1 MDRIESMRVFTRV
14 YERRSF
20 SQAAKDLNLPRSTV
34 TDAIKQI
41 EKHLSVRL
49 LERTTRQVTPTLD
62 GEAYY
67 QRCLSLLADFEDMEN
82 YFSGLQPKGSLRV
95 DVHGTLGRHFVLP
108 RLPEFLTAYPDIQ
121 LYLSED
127 DKLVD
132 LVSEGIDCVLR
143 VGTPKSE
150 YLIAKQIALLEE
162 ITVAAPGY
170 LAQFG
175 HPENVEELVH
185 HQTVAFQSSSAN
197 EPLPMEFTV
206 GRNVVSKTLKS
217 SMKVNSA
224 ETLVAACRLG
234 LGIIQVPRYH
244 IEQDLVKGR
253 LVTLLD
259 DYPPP
264 SSPVHIL
271 YPPHRSHSARVRIF
285 TEWLQNVFR
294 SEIKV

>member
-1 MDRIESMRVFTRV
+1 MRVFTRV

-20 SQAAKDLNLPRSTV
+20 SQAAEDLSLPRSTV
-34 TDAIKQI
+34 TDVIKQI

-121 LYLSED
+121 LYLSEG

-132 LVSEGIDCVLR
+132 LISEGIDCVLR

-150 YLIAKQIALLEE
+150 YLVAKQIAQLEE

-175 HPENVEELVH
+175 NPENVEELVY
-185 HQTVAFQSSSAN
+185 HQTVAFQSSSVN

-206 GRNVVSKTLKS
+206 GRKVVSKTLKS

-244 IEQDLVKGR
+244 IEQDLVEGR

-259 DYPPP
+259 EYPPP

-285 TEWLQNVFR
+285 TEWLQNVFK
-294 SEIKV
+294 SAIKI

>member
-1 MDRIESMRVFTRV
+1 MRVFTRV

-20 SQAAKDLNLPRSTV
+20 SQAAEDLNLPRSTV

-41 EKHLSVRL
+41 EMHLSVRL
-49 LERTTRQVTPTLD
+49 LERTTRQVSPTLD
-62 GEAYY
+62 GDAYY

-121 LYLSED
+121 LYLSEG

-150 YLIAKQIALLEE
+150 YLVAKQIALLEE
-162 ITVAAPGY
+162 VTIAAPEY
-170 LAQFG
+170 LAKFG
-175 HPENVEELVH
+175 HPQNLEELVNH
-185 HQTVAFQSSSAN
+185 KAIAFQSSSIN

-206 GRNVVSKTLKS
+206 GREVISKTLTS

-234 LGIIQVPRYH
+234 IGITQVPRYH
-244 IEQDLVKGR
+244 VEQDLVEGT
-253 LVTLLD
+253 LVPLLEA
-259 DYPPP
+259 YPPP
-264 SSPVHIL
+264 ASPVHIL
-271 YPPHRSHSARVRIF
+271 YPQHRSHSARVRIF
-285 TEWLQNVFR
+285 TEWLQDIFR
-294 SEIKV
+294 PADQRYKDTI

>member
-121 LYLSED
+121 LYLSEG

-150 YLIAKQIALLEE
+150 YLVAKQIALLEE

-175 HPENVEELVH
+175 RPENVEELVH
-185 HQTVAFQSSSAN
+185 HQTVAFQSSSVN

-244 IEQDLVKGR
+244 IEQDLVEGR

-259 DYPPP
+259 DYLPP

-294 SEIKV
+294 SEIQ

>member
-1 MDRIESMRVFTRV
+1 MRVFTRV

-20 SQAAKDLNLPRSTV
+20 SQAAEDLNLPRSTV

-108 RLPEFLTAYPDIQ
+108 RLPEFLAAYPDIQ
-121 LYLSED
+121 LYLSEG

-150 YLIAKQIALLEE
+150 YLVAKQIALLEE

-185 HQTVAFQSSSAN
+185 HQTVAFQSSSVN
-197 EPLPMEFTV
+197 EPLPMEFTI
-206 GRNVVSKTLKS
+206 GRKVVSKTLKS

-244 IEQDLVKGR
+244 IEQDLVEGR

-259 DYPPP
+259 DYLPP
-264 SSPVHIL
+264 SSPVHLL

-285 TEWLQNVFR
+285 TEWLQNVFS
-294 SEIKV
+294 SEIQ